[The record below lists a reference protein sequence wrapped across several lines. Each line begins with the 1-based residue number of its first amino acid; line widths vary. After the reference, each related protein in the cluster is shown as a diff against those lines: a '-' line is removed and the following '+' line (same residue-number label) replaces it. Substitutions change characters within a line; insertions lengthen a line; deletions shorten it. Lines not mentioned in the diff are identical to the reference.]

1 MPTCFLSHLK
11 TIKIRGFKGKHDEME
26 VARYVLKNSDVL
38 NEMTIYTGDLRCT
51 KEELFEEFCMF
62 QRGSNAC
69 KVLFC

>member
-1 MPTCFLSHLK
+1 M
-11 TIKIRGFKGKHDEME
+11 
-26 VARYVLKNSDVL
+26 ARYVLKNSDVL

-51 KEELFEEFCMF
+51 KELFEEFRMF

>member
-1 MPTCFLSHLK
+1 
-11 TIKIRGFKGKHDEME
+11 ME

-38 NEMTIYTGDLRCT
+38 NEMTIYTGDLQRT
-51 KEELFEEFCMF
+51 KEELFEDFRMF